1 MDLVVLER
9 CDTAQIP
16 QTELQQAKRMNT
28 AASTFS
34 GGAKAMVEPMNEQA
48 YQFKTWLHLIYDRFY
63 GLKFL
68 WLNWRRFMTPRK
80 PWVYYDVWC
89 VSGRHS
95 LGRFLY
101 CPVSVEG
108 LKLLLD
114 SNQRVG
120 KLAVVEDD
128 DGLLDPLQQIR
139 RQRFIFLDH
148 LLGLDGVVEHLEK
161 KQILISIRFVFAEE
175 NRS

>member
-1 MDLVVLER
+1 MSEMSLPSRGMYTFWLLALILLWIVNR
-9 CDTAQIP
+9 
-16 QTELQQAKRMNT
+16 
-28 AASTFS
+28 STSRLPFS
-34 GGAKAMVEPMNEQA
+34 VN
-48 YQFKTWLHLIYDRFY
+48 L
-63 GLKFL
+63 
-68 WLNWRRFMTPRK
+68 WRRRWKCNSVDFRCIRML
-80 PWVYYDVWC
+80 C
-89 VSGRHS
+89 VCGRHS

-114 SNQRVG
+114 SNQRVC

-128 DGLLDPLQQIR
+128 DGLLNPLQQIR

-161 KQILISIRFVFAEE
+161 TNRF
-175 NRS
+175 

>member
-1 MDLVVLER
+1 
-9 CDTAQIP
+9 
-16 QTELQQAKRMNT
+16 
-28 AASTFS
+28 
-34 GGAKAMVEPMNEQA
+34 
-48 YQFKTWLHLIYDRFY
+48 
-63 GLKFL
+63 
-68 WLNWRRFMTPRK
+68 MTPRK

-114 SNQRVG
+114 SNQRVR

-128 DGLLDPLQQIR
+128 DGLLDPLQQIG

-161 KQILISIRFVFAEE
+161 KQIWMSIRFVFAEG
-175 NRS
+175 NSS